1 MTDHDSAASVA
12 EAIIAFRRTRRNFL
26 PADIFSEPAWDLLLE
41 LFIADSEGRRL
52 TAADVS
58 DRCDIPPTVL
68 SRWLKYLSKAGF
80 VIGDGHGDLTD
91 QLTLSGK
98 GMESMEQAM
107 SKARDLHSLLSKT
120 T

>member
-1 MTDHDSAASVA
+1 
-12 EAIIAFRRTRRNFL
+12 
-26 PADIFSEPAWDLLLE
+26 LLE

-52 TAADVS
+52 TGADVS
-58 DRCDIPPTVL
+58 DACDIPPTVL

-80 VIGDGHGDLTD
+80 VIGDGDGNLTD

-98 GMESMEQAM
+98 GMESMEQAI
-107 SKARDLHSLLSKT
+107 SKACDLRSLLGKT

>member
-12 EAIIAFRRTRRNFL
+12 AAIREFRRARSHFL
-26 PADIFSEPAWDLLLE
+26 PADIFGEPAWDLLLE

-52 TAADVS
+52 TGADVS
-58 DRCDIPPTVL
+58 ARCEIPSTVL
-68 SRWLKYLSKAGF
+68 ARWLKYLSKAGF
-80 VIGDGHGDLTD
+80 VIGDGDGDLTD

-98 GMESMEQAM
+98 GMESLEQTI
-107 SKARDLHSLLSKT
+107 SRARDLQSLLSKT